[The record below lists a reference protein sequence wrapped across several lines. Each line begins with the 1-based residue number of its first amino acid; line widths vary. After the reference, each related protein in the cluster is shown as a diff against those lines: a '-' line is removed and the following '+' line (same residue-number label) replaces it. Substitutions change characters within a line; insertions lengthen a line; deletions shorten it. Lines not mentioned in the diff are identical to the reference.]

1 MLLKGRHPV
10 RTVDIML
17 TCIAESVDRFNADIA
32 KLLVSANE
40 AAANTKPR
48 LPVRGPRLLMPDHPR
63 GSSIAL
69 ASQHWGSACRLP
81 TASAVGR
88 LRKAELGRLNTRQV
102 DARSVVNNDRPRA
115 SRGAR
120 RLLGSR
126 QEPPGTL
133 LGAARLPHSGRCG
146 AHCRTAGAV
155 RSTGTA
161 LAYQRR

>member
-63 GSSIAL
+63 GSSMRAGVPAFGAQPADSPQPPLL
-69 ASQHWGSACRLP
+69 ADCARQNWA
-81 TASAVGR
+81 ASTPD
-88 LRKAELGRLNTRQV
+88 K
-102 DARSVVNNDRPRA
+102 SMPDRW
-115 SRGAR
+115 
-120 RLLGSR
+120 
-126 QEPPGTL
+126 
-133 LGAARLPHSGRCG
+133 
-146 AHCRTAGAV
+146 
-155 RSTGTA
+155 
-161 LAYQRR
+161 